1 MQGAAMP
8 LSESVISP
16 KYGRVRWRRFAIVMV
31 PAVFVAAVLI
41 GLTAKGAVAA
51 SFSVSGQQFTVT
63 ANSLNGTGFEQYGST
78 YKESNGKLQ
87 PVAVS
92 VIRNATLSNLCQSVK
107 VLGVTLRITAGS
119 GSTPVTASNLVVGA
133 TDLSGN
139 ATFNNISVGQD
150 AGTLNQAPETG
161 PAGTFGQQ
169 ATSVSITNVHQ
180 LAWSTTAGVFKL
192 PGFHLQ
198 VGGAPC

>member
-1 MQGAAMP
+1 MAV
-8 LSESVISP
+8 SETTTPPS
-16 KYGRVRWRRFAIVMV
+16 YGRIRWRRFGAVMV
-31 PAVFVAAVLI
+31 PATAAAAVLI
-41 GLTAKGAVAA
+41 ALTARGAVAA

-63 ANSLNGTGFEQYGST
+63 ASRLTGTGFEQFGSS
-78 YKESNGKLQ
+78 YKEPSGKAQ

-107 VLGVTLRITAGS
+107 VLGMTLRITAGG

-139 ATFNNISVGQD
+139 ATFQNISVGQD
-150 AGTLNQAPETG
+150 AGSLSQVPGETG
-161 PAGTFGQQ
+161 QAGTFGQQ
-169 ATSVSITNVHQ
+169 ASSVSISGVHQ
-180 LAWSTTAGVFKL
+180 VAWSTTAGTFRL

>member
-1 MQGAAMP
+1 MP
-8 LSESVISP
+8 SADSVTAP
-16 KYGRVRWRRFAIVMV
+16 RYGRVRWRRFAIVMV
-31 PAVFVAAVLI
+31 PAALVAAVLI

-51 SFSVSGQQFTVT
+51 SFAVSGQQFTVT
-63 ANSLNGTGFEQYGST
+63 ANSLSGTGFEQYGST
-78 YKESNGKLQ
+78 FKEANGKEQ

-92 VIRNATLSNLCQSVK
+92 VIRNATLVNLCQSVK
-107 VLGVTLRITAGS
+107 VMGVTLRITAGG

-139 ATFNNISVGQD
+139 ATFHNINVGQD
-150 AGTLNQAPETG
+150 ASTLDQAGEAG
-161 PAGTFGQQ
+161 QAGTFGQQ
-169 ATSVSITNVHQ
+169 ASSVSITNVHQ
-180 LAWSTTAGVFKL
+180 LAWSTTAGTFKL

>member
-1 MQGAAMP
+1 MASSEGATLP
-8 LSESVISP
+8 D
-16 KYGRVRWRRFAIVMV
+16 YGKVRWRRFGIIML
-31 PAVFVAAVLI
+31 PAVIVAAVLI
-41 GLTAKGAVAA
+41 ALTAKGAVAA

-63 ANSLNGTGFEQYGST
+63 ASQLNGTGFEQFGSA
-78 YKESNGKLQ
+78 YKQSNGQ
-87 PVAVS
+87 SEPVAVS
-92 VIRNATLSNLCQSVK
+92 VIRNATLSNMCQSVK

-139 ATFNNISVGQD
+139 ATFQNISVGQD
-150 AGTLNQAPETG
+150 GQ
-161 PAGTFGQQ
+161 AGTFGQQ
-169 ATSVSITNVHQ
+169 ASSVSISNVHQ
-180 LAWSTTAGVFKL
+180 VAWSTTAGTFKL

>member
-1 MQGAAMP
+1 MP
-8 LSESVISP
+8 LSESVTSP
-16 KYGRVRWRRFAIVMV
+16 RYGRVRWRRFGIVIV
-31 PAVFVAAVLI
+31 PAAVVAAVLV

-51 SFSVSGQQFTVT
+51 SFAVSGQQFTVT
-63 ANSLNGTGFEQYGST
+63 ANSLKGTGFEQYGST
-78 YKESNGKLQ
+78 FKESNGKEV

-133 TDLSGN
+133 SDLSGN
-139 ATFNNISVGQD
+139 ATFTNINVGQD
-150 AGTLNQAPETG
+150 ASTLNQAGETG
-161 PAGTFGQQ
+161 QAGTFGQQ
-169 ATSVSITNVHQ
+169 ASAVSITNVKQ
-180 LAWSTTAGVFKL
+180 LAWSTTAGIFKL

-198 VGGAPC
+198 VGGASC

>member
-1 MQGAAMP
+1 MASSEGAAP
-8 LSESVISP
+8 PV
-16 KYGRVRWRRFAIVMV
+16 YGKVRWRRFAVIML
-31 PAVFVAAVLI
+31 PAVAVGGVLVT
-41 GLTAKGAVAA
+41 LTAKGAVAA

-63 ANSLNGTGFEQYGST
+63 STQLNGTGFEQFGSE
-78 YKESNGKLQ
+78 YKEPDGQSQ

-92 VIRNATLSNLCQSVK
+92 VIRNATLANLCQSVK

-119 GSTPVTASNLVVGA
+119 GSTPVTATNLVVGA

-139 ATFNNISVGQD
+139 ATFQNISVGQD
-150 AGTLNQAPETG
+150 AGTLDQVPGETG
-161 PAGTFGQQ
+161 QAGTFGQQ
-169 ATSVSITNVHQ
+169 ASAVSISNVHQ
-180 LAWSTTAGVFKL
+180 VAWSTTAGTFKL

>member
-1 MQGAAMP
+1 MA
-8 LSESVISP
+8 LSESGSVTSP
-16 KYGRVRWRRFAIVMV
+16 RYGRVRWRRFGVVMV
-31 PAVFVAAVLI
+31 PAALVAAVLVT
-41 GLTAKGAVAA
+41 LTAKGAVAA

-63 ANSLNGTGFEQYGST
+63 ANSLKGTGFEQYGAT
-78 YKESNGKLQ
+78 YTEKNGVKQ

-139 ATFNNISVGQD
+139 ATFTNINVGQD
-150 AGTLNQAPETG
+150 ASTLNQAPEAG
-161 PAGTFGQQ
+161 QAGTFGQQ
-169 ATSVSITNVHQ
+169 ASAVSITNVHQ
-180 LAWSTTAGVFKL
+180 LAWSTTAGTFKL
-192 PGFHLQ
+192 PGFHLS
-198 VGGAPC
+198 VGGAAC

>member
-1 MQGAAMP
+1 MP
-8 LSESVISP
+8 LSESITSP
-16 KYGRVRWRRFAIVMV
+16 RYGRVRWRRFGIIVL
-31 PAVFVAAVLI
+31 PAAVVAAVLI

-51 SFSVSGQQFTVT
+51 SFAVSGQQFTVT
-63 ANSLNGTGFEQYGST
+63 ANTLKGTGFEQYGST
-78 YKESNGKLQ
+78 YKESNGKEQ

-92 VIRNATLSNLCQSVK
+92 VIRNATMSNLCQSVK

-139 ATFNNISVGQD
+139 ATFSNISVGQD
-150 AGTLNQAPETG
+150 AGTLNQAGETG
-161 PAGTFGQQ
+161 QAGTFGQQ
-169 ATSVSITNVHQ
+169 ATAVSITNVHQ
-180 LAWSTTAGVFKL
+180 LAWSTTAGTFKL

-198 VGGAPC
+198 VGGASC